1 MSNKYDSLFE
11 PITLGNGVESKNR
24 FAMAPM
30 LVFASNEDGT
40 ISQEDIDYFKL
51 RNDTGGLII
60 TGAAAVSEEGLGAIT
75 QMAVYDDEKYQV

>member
-30 LVFASNEDGT
+30 LVFAST
-40 ISQEDIDYFKL
+40 KMVLLVRKILIILSY
-51 RNDTGGLII
+51 NDTGG
-60 TGAAAVSEEGLGAIT
+60 
-75 QMAVYDDEKYQV
+75 